1 MPAICARNIGARAG
15 TGGLPPSVSLEMRQL
30 SEQRAGA
37 YEASGALEK
46 GRGRA
51 GAWQR
56 ALSGGAWSGERWG
69 WGGPISLT
77 NANSD
82 SAVVG
87 GRRSLQTVPEGP
99 KKEPQKPTISIRPS
113 AHGPIFPTMSLAPPK
128 PRTLC
133 QRPGGVPVSKRVC
146 AQAL

>member
-1 MPAICARNIGARAG
+1 MVWGEVG
-15 TGGLPPSVSLEMRQL
+15 V
-30 SEQRAGA
+30 
-37 YEASGALEK
+37 
-46 GRGRA
+46 GRA
-51 GAWQR
+51 
-56 ALSGGAWSGERWG
+56 
-69 WGGPISLT
+69 GPISLT

-113 AHGPIFPTMSLAPPK
+113 AHGPIFPPVSLAPPE
-128 PRTLC
+128 PWTLC
-133 QRPGGVPVSKRVC
+133 QRPGGVPMSKRVC